1 MTCNSAYPKIEV
13 IGMTRT
19 LFVRFFL
26 GSLLAVMLS
35 DAVRAQSSNFIIQKE
50 SGRIILAY
58 KAFEEFLRTDKSWGN
73 YRKIVLDAYP
83 EMQAI
88 HDRIAAWGG
97 IDSLK
102 FPEKLK
108 NYKSEDW
115 KKYATLYDEKKVSL
129 LYDSIIEKAN
139 TILPPVK
146 NIPVDMCLFLPYGGC
161 FLNPEKDKM
170 TICISLLTN
179 PDDVQKITAHEYAHY
194 LHIQRHDEE
203 PQRLRREVVSEGIAV
218 YLTTLIVK
226 DLPLSKAIPFMPES
240 SVQWCFE
247 NERAIKDSIKAELND
262 STDRLFKRYISDGSY
277 ASPPNGFVQKT
288 GYFAGYR
295 IIEACVERGM
305 PLEEICSLASDAVI
319 ARSGYF
325 DK

>member
-1 MTCNSAYPKIEV
+1 MKKILCK
-13 IGMTRT
+13 IFPA
-19 LFVRFFL
+19 LFL
-26 GSLLAVMLS
+26 IAVPFI
-35 DAVRAQSSNFIIQKE
+35 AAQSQATNFIIQKE
-50 SGRIILAY
+50 HGRIILAY
-58 KAFEEFLRTDKSWGN
+58 KAFEEFLKTDRSWGI

-88 HDRIAAWGG
+88 HNRIQLWGG

-102 FPEKLK
+102 FPEELK
-108 NYKSEDW
+108 NYKNEDW
-115 KKYATLYDEKKVSL
+115 KKYAALYDEKKVSL

-139 TILPPVK
+139 KILPPVK
-146 NIPVDMCLFLPYGGC
+146 YVPVDMCLFLPYGGC

-179 PDDVQKITAHEYAHY
+179 PDDVQKIIAHEYAHT

-203 PQRLRREVVSEGIAV
+203 PQRLSREIVSEGIAV

-247 NERAIKDSIKAELND
+247 NEQAIKDSIKAELND
-262 STDRLFKRYISDGSY
+262 STDRLYKRYISDGGY
-277 ASPPNGFVQKT
+277 AAPPVGFVQKT

-295 IIEACVERGM
+295 IVQACTEKGM
-305 PLEEICSLASDAVI
+305 KLEDVCSLDSDAVI